1 MPLHRIWDN
10 QLASY
15 IRITISTQKEGLPKW
30 AALLLFGGT
39 MSRKK
44 AHVYL
49 IHFEHKYH
57 HAGHYLGY
65 SKHLWFRI
73 NIHRSNMGA
82 KLLRAVNQAGIDWM
96 VVRTWAVNSQ
106 ELERKLKNLK
116 NSPRLC
122 PICNPELQ
130 GQVQNEYAHMK
141 WEMDQSVYNPNLL
154 LPW

>member
-1 MPLHRIWDN
+1 M
-10 QLASY
+10 A
-15 IRITISTQKEGLPKW
+15 QKL
-30 AALLLFGGT
+30 
-39 MSRKK
+39 

-49 IHFEHKYH
+49 IHFEQKYH

-73 NIHRSNMGA
+73 ITHRANTGA
-82 KLLRAVNQAGIDWM
+82 KLLRAVNEAGINWS

-106 ELERKLKNLK
+106 DLEKKLKSLK

-122 PICNPELQ
+122 PICNPELDEEIE
-130 GQVQNEYAHMK
+130 NEYAAMK
-141 WEMDQSVYNPNLL
+141 QDFDQSVYNPELP

>member
-1 MPLHRIWDN
+1 MPLHRTWNN
-10 QLASY
+10 QFAST
-15 IRITISTQKEGLPKW
+15 IRIIISTEKR
-30 AALLLFGGT
+30 AARLGSPFSFGGT
-39 MSRKK
+39 MSRQK

-73 NIHRSNMGA
+73 NTHRSNMGA
-82 KLLRAVNQAGIDWM
+82 KLLRAVNQAGIDWR
-96 VVRTWAVNSQ
+96 VVRTWAVHSQ
-106 ELERKLKNLK
+106 ELERKLKSLK

-122 PICNPELQ
+122 PICNPGLQ
-130 GQVQNEYAHMK
+130 GQVQNEYALMQ
-141 WEMDQSVYNPNLL
+141 WEMDQSVYNPNLP